1 MLPKPTLPFCPVKVK
16 ETVVIDDDW
25 LVAIVMSDIW
35 ERLMFPLM
43 AKLTVEPLL
52 VFAGTI
58 TAFGGG
64 VGVVRWIGV
73 GLVWFLVCVGI
84 GDGVGVCDVVVGVG
98 LGDALG
104 VGVLSIGS
112 DWTTSVSSL
121 SEAPYTWPLVND
133 CPGKF
138 TVTVKLPTWSGVKYI
153 VVPPVVLEK

>member
-1 MLPKPTLPFCPVKVK
+1 M
-16 ETVVIDDDW
+16 VVDDDW
-25 LVAIVMSDIW
+25 FVAIVTLDNCV
-35 ERLMFPLM
+35 LVMFPLM
-43 AKLTVEPLL
+43 TRLTVAPLL
-52 VFAGTI
+52 VFAGTV
-58 TAFGGG
+58 TAFDGG
-64 VGVVRWIGV
+64 VGVIRGIGV
-73 GLVWFLVCVGI
+73 EFVWFLVCVGI

-138 TVTVKLPTWSGVKYI
+138 TVTVKLPTWSGVKYML
-153 VVPPVVLEK
+153 VPPVVLEK